1 MFVVGVDEGLERL
14 SVDFYK
20 NQGNIKDNCRIT
32 CMGRDLSLY

>member
-20 NQGNIKDNCRIT
+20 NQETSKTTVESRAWDVI
-32 CMGRDLSLY
+32 